1 MGHEEVQT
9 AARQP
14 PTSATLVSTRCETGT
29 EALRSLATGRAA
41 PRLDNGSRVSRE
53 IHARFHESR
62 GVRSPS
68 ATHHCR
74 PAAARAVESKLHSGS
89 GSTRVTRTG
98 ALSDQPGPGADRG
111 GESAAEGARRRQ
123 RQAGICGH
131 EHPGSIWAR
140 DAAGAH
146 RWGNEYGGDGRVRPR
161 TVAGQTSRARTRPGR
176 TVRAAPALSGGGDP
190 G

>member
-89 GSTRVTRTG
+89 GSTRVTRTHTVSNDSG
-98 ALSDQPGPGADRG
+98 PRTFSRAQPYSED
-111 GESAAEGARRRQ
+111 ARRR
-123 RQAGICGH
+123 RH
-131 EHPGSIWAR
+131 
-140 DAAGAH
+140 
-146 RWGNEYGGDGRVRPR
+146 
-161 TVAGQTSRARTRPGR
+161 QT
-176 TVRAAPALSGGGDP
+176 
-190 G
+190 

>member
-68 ATHHCR
+68 ATHHR
-74 PAAARAVESKLHSGS
+74 GPAPTRLAARQLRARSPTAGAARADAIPNVI
-89 GSTRVTRTG
+89 
-98 ALSDQPGPGADRG
+98 GPRA
-111 GESAAEGARRRQ
+111 
-123 RQAGICGH
+123 
-131 EHPGSIWAR
+131 
-140 DAAGAH
+140 
-146 RWGNEYGGDGRVRPR
+146 
-161 TVAGQTSRARTRPGR
+161 SR
-176 TVRAAPALSGGGDP
+176 
-190 G
+190 